1 MFTQD
6 MHNNIGRYC
15 TIDAATGRVW
25 RVHTAV
31 TGSRYLVRNVDTGER
46 RVVPLR
52 QMTNLY

>member
-6 MHNNIGRYC
+6 MHNNIGRRC
-15 TIDAATGRVW
+15 TIDATTGRVW

-31 TGSRYLVRNVDTGER
+31 TGSRYLVRNYVTGEH
-46 RVVPLR
+46 RVVTHR